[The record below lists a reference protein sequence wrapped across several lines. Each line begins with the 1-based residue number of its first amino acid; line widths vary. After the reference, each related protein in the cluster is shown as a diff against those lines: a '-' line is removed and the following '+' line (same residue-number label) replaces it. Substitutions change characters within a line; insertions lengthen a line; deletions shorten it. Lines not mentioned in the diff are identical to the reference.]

1 MPSDSEPIQLDCTLV
16 ASADQ
21 LSSDVNS
28 EAVILDL
35 KSGIYFGLN
44 QVGARVWELLQEPRT
59 VAEIRDQLLDAFDV
73 EPQRCERELL
83 DLLEHLRAERLVE
96 VRHGAA

>member
-1 MPSDSEPIQLDCTLV
+1 MPSPESITLDSTLV
-16 ASADQ
+16 AAPDQ

-35 KSGIYFGLN
+35 KSGVYFGLN
-44 QVGARVWELLQEPRT
+44 HVGARVWELLQQPRK
-59 VAEIRDQLLDAFDV
+59 VAEIRDQLLEAFDV

-83 DLLEHLRAERLVE
+83 DLLEHLHSERLVE

>member
-1 MPSDSEPIQLDCTLV
+1 MPSDSEPIELDSTLV
-16 ASADQ
+16 ASPDQ

-28 EAVILDL
+28 EAVILGL
-35 KSGIYFGLN
+35 KSGVYFGLN
-44 QVGARVWELLQEPRT
+44 RVGATVWDLLQEPRK
-59 VAEIRDQLLDAFDV
+59 VAEIRDRLLDEFDV

-83 DLLEHLRAERLVE
+83 DLLEHLRVERLVE